1 MLLRFEGLVEV
12 VQGSGT
18 YLLRQKQKPIELS
31 EGETSNLL
39 GAFLP
44 EELPAKALE
53 FSEVRLMLEPDIAAL
68 AATNATY
75 EDCRKLME
83 LEAEVRWQ
91 IQMQESHYEKDMAFH
106 LQIAR
111 CSKNEIACRL
121 MEIVVKGIP
130 LFCKVTNDELANQ
143 TVKFHHMI
151 SESIERGDASGA
163 RYSMIDHLNS
173 TRRKIIEEIEQQ
185 KTRKVIE

>member
-1 MLLRFEGLVEV
+1 M
-12 VQGSGT
+12 
-18 YLLRQKQKPIELS
+18 
-31 EGETSNLL
+31 
-39 GAFLP
+39 P

>member
-1 MLLRFEGLVEV
+1 MVEV

-18 YLLRQKQKPIELS
+18 YLLRQKQKPIEIS
-31 EGETSNLL
+31 GERRQTFL

-44 EELPAKALE
+44 EELPNKALE

-91 IQMQESHYEKDMAFH
+91 IQMQESHYEKDRVPSSDCQVF
-106 LQIAR
+106 
-111 CSKNEIACRL
+111 
-121 MEIVVKGIP
+121 
-130 LFCKVTNDELANQ
+130 
-143 TVKFHHMI
+143 
-151 SESIERGDASGA
+151 
-163 RYSMIDHLNS
+163 
-173 TRRKIIEEIEQQ
+173 
-185 KTRKVIE
+185 